1 MEISRYIALIS
12 EIIWIFPLFRQ
23 SKTKWFIFFLVLGIL
38 DPLTHLLRITFSYV
52 GNLQYDLGSIA
63 LYLSLYVVEGK
74 KPKESDY
81 LFVVLLII
89 TRLLTSIDV
98 LFVLIVHL
106 FIFYKILSFTVIES
120 HLKERLNIP
129 FLVLM
134 LYELS
139 ILIKLSAYLNK
150 SPASDVPYFFMLFF
164 EMSIALFFIFFRID
178 NPWLLINFRR
188 KQSILSSE
196 KIDPD

>member
-1 MEISRYIALIS
+1 LEISRYIALIS

-89 TRLLTSIDV
+89 TRLLTSTDV

>member
-89 TRLLTSIDV
+89 TRLLTSTDV